1 MLAVPT
7 KHTADEARAKAE
19 EAEASVEP
27 PFEPLPERGP
37 QRRCLVT
44 GQVLPKEALLRFVVG
59 PDNSLVPD
67 PGNRLPGR
75 GLWLTPERAI
85 IRRAQTKGLFAKAAK
100 ASVKVPDDLLD
111 RLVALERRRLFDL
124 VGLAR
129 RAGLAVAGFEK
140 VKAALSQG
148 AVKVLLE
155 ADDGAEQGRER
166 LAALARATVPGA
178 VTLGGFSAEE
188 LGRALGRQHAVHV
201 AIAPGAMAER
211 MVQVAD
217 RLRALADETA

>member
-1 MLAVPT
+1 MLAAPT
-7 KHTADEARAKAE
+7 TDRTDQVR
-19 EAEASVEP
+19 AEATDAEA
-27 PFEPLPERGP
+27 PFEALPERGP
-37 QRRCLVT
+37 QRRCLAS

-59 PDNSLVPD
+59 PDGVLVPD
-67 PGNRLPGR
+67 PAGRLPGR
-75 GLWLTPERAI
+75 GLWVTPERAI
-85 IRRAQTKGLFAKAAK
+85 IRRAQTKGLFAKAAR
-100 ASVKVPDDLLD
+100 APVKVPDDLLD

-129 RAGLAVAGFEK
+129 RAGQALAGFEK
-140 VKAALSQG
+140 VKAALAKG
-148 AVKVLLE
+148 AVRILLE

-166 LAALARATVPGA
+166 LAALARATAPEA

-188 LGRALGRQHAVHV
+188 LGRALGRPHAVHV